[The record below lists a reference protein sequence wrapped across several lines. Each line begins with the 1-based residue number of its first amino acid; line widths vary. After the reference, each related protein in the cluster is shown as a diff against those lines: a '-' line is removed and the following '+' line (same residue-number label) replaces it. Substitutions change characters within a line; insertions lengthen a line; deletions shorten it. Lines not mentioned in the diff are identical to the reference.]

1 MTHTAASLIAFR
13 DRVEAAFLDRRI
25 RAPVHLPSDGQA
37 EPLLRI
43 FEDVRPQDWVFSG
56 WRSMWHALLKGMPEG
71 DVFQMILDGRSM
83 YLMSRE
89 HRFMCS
95 SIVGGVLP
103 IALGVAAGIKRQHDF
118 LISGSPVDDPQRWM
132 EASREISTTVWV
144 FAGDMTAR
152 SGLFHETLEYAKGH
166 RLPMRLCVEDNGL
179 STDSDTKA
187 TWGRGRDAPHI
198 TYYKYAR
205 NKPHVGCSTYVAF

>member
-25 RAPVHLPSDGQA
+25 RAPVHLPSDSQA

-43 FEDVRPQDWVFSG
+43 FEDIRPQDWVFSG

-83 YLMSRE
+83 YLCSRE
-89 HRFMCS
+89 YRFMCS

-103 IALGVAAGIKRQHDF
+103 IALGVAAGIKGDGEDAR
-118 LISGSPVDDPQRWM
+118 
-132 EASREISTTVWV
+132 VWCFV
-144 FAGDMTAR
+144 GDMTYR
-152 SGLFHETLEYAKGH
+152 SGLFHECFEYANGH
-166 RLPMRLCVEDNGL
+166 ALPFSVVVEDNGL
-179 STDSDTKA
+179 STDTPTIEA
-187 TWGRGRDAPHI
+187 WGRANGVPDIR
-198 TYYKYAR
+198 YYRYAR
-205 NKPHVGCSTYVAF
+205 NKPHVGVGTHVSF